1 MPWLPFVAR
10 VVDPG
15 PGSAAVTASGYS
27 AWLVRSSMFDVRRS
41 TLDVQLFY
49 QPMQTIKNNFIS
61 LLLIVIIGGGIYANS
76 LPNSFV
82 YDDLVTVEENLFIRD
97 WGNLTRF
104 FSADYY
110 SRSEEYSFRPL
121 VTITYFS
128 DYAIFGLNP
137 WGYHLTNLI
146 LHLLTGIVIY
156 FLSKKILPGTVGPL
170 LTAMIFIIHPVQ
182 TEAVNGISFREDLL
196 CCLFFIFAL
205 LIYISSTKMK
215 KRVLNNG
222 QHNTIGSERKINPA
236 WFGLSILF
244 FLLALLSK
252 EMAITLPLVI
262 VAYEVIIRRQRLGVL
277 IRPRIIILFLISG
290 IYFIARFLLLFQQGT
305 LPAAPE
311 FGNIF
316 TRLFLAFKGLG
327 LYGRMAFFPV
337 NLTVEYADP
346 FSPVV
351 WSNYLLIPALLTTAL
366 LIAVWIRRKNQI
378 VGAFGLAFF
387 VITLLPILNLVPN
400 SRLGAERFAYLPMLG
415 ISLWGADA
423 LSRNWLNS
431 RKKMYISLLIVLIFL
446 SLAAGT
452 VSRNRGWRDNL
463 SLFTR
468 AVAVSPLS
476 SKAHHGLG
484 NELFRL
490 GRPEAAVY
498 EFNKAI
504 NIFPR
509 EPLYYNSLGVAYGE
523 MGRFDDALIQF
534 QASSRLN
541 PGDQLVLM
549 NLSTLFLRTG
559 DIPRARETINR
570 YITARPFDP
579 DGYINLGEIEIN
591 QKNYRPAIS
600 AFLTALNK
608 DPNSLPALSNLGYC
622 YYRLGD
628 HREAEKYWRQALALD
643 PNNPGLKRNLEIVLN
658 LNMKYHRSGD

>member
-1 MPWLPFVAR
+1 MH
-10 VVDPG
+10 
-15 PGSAAVTASGYS
+15 
-27 AWLVRSSMFDVRRS
+27 
-41 TLDVQLFY
+41 
-49 QPMQTIKNNFIS
+49 TIKKNFLP
-61 LLLIVIIGGGIYANS
+61 LLLIIIIGGGIYANS

-97 WGNLTRF
+97 WGNLSKF

-121 VTITYFS
+121 VTLTYFS
-128 DYAIFGLNP
+128 DYAIFGLKS

-146 LHLLTGIVIY
+146 LHLLTGVVIF
-156 FLSKKILPGTVGPL
+156 FLCKKLLPGKVAAL
-170 LTAMIFIIHPVQ
+170 LAALIFIIHPVQ

-196 CCLFFIFAL
+196 CCLFFSLSL
-205 LIYISSTKMK
+205 LIYISGERLK
-215 KRVLNNG
+215 KRVLNNDRD
-222 QHNTIGSERKINPA
+222 NMVETDLKIKPT
-236 WFGLSILF
+236 WFGLSIFF

-252 EMAITLPLVI
+252 EMAVTFPLVI
-262 VAYEVIIRRQRLGVL
+262 VAYEVIIRRERIIV
-277 IRPRIIILFLISG
+277 IFRPRIIILFLISG
-290 IYFIARFLLLFQQGT
+290 IYFVARFLLLFQQGT

-311 FGNIF
+311 FGNVF

-327 LYGRMAFFPV
+327 LSGRLAFFPV

-346 FSPVV
+346 FPSVV
-351 WSNYLLIPALLTTAL
+351 WSNYLMIPALLTAAL
-366 LIAVWIRRKNQI
+366 LIAVWIRRKNRLA
-378 VGAFGLAFF
+378 GTFGLIFF

-415 ISLWGADA
+415 ISLWGAET
-423 LSRNWLNS
+423 LSRYWLNS
-431 RKKMYISLLIVLIFL
+431 KKKMYVSLLIGLIFL
-446 SLAAGT
+446 ALAAGT
-452 VSRNRGWRDNL
+452 VSRNRAWRDNL

-484 NELFRL
+484 NELFRI

-498 EFNKAI
+498 EFKKAI
-504 NIFPR
+504 EIFPR
-509 EPLYYNSLGVAYGE
+509 EPLYYNSMGVAYGE
-523 MGRFDDALIQF
+523 MGRFDDSLIQF

-541 PGDQLVLM
+541 PGDPLVLM

-559 DIPRARETINR
+559 DIPRAREAINK

-591 QKNYRPAIS
+591 QENYRPAIS

-608 DPNSLPALSNLGYC
+608 DPNSLSSLSNLGYC

-628 HREAEKYWRQALALD
+628 YGAARKYWSKALALD
-643 PNNPGLKRNLEIVLN
+643 PNNPGLKRNLKIIF
-658 LNMKYHRSGD
+658 

>member
-1 MPWLPFVAR
+1 M
-10 VVDPG
+10 
-15 PGSAAVTASGYS
+15 
-27 AWLVRSSMFDVRRS
+27 S
-41 TLDVQLFY
+41 TL
-49 QPMQTIKNNFIS
+49 KNNFFFI
-61 LLLIVIIGGGIYANS
+61 LLIIIIGGGIYANS

-97 WGNLTRF
+97 WGNLKRF
-104 FSADYY
+104 VSADYY

-121 VTITYFS
+121 VTLTYFS
-128 DYAIFGLNP
+128 DYAIFGLKP
-137 WGYHLTNLI
+137 WGYHLTNLL
-146 LHLLTGIVIY
+146 LHLLTGIVIF
-156 FLSKKILPGTVGPL
+156 FLSKRILPGRVGPL
-170 LTAMIFIIHPVQ
+170 LAALIFIIHPVQ

-196 CCLFFIFAL
+196 CCLFFISSL
-205 LIYISSTKMK
+205 LIYISGEEIK

-222 QHNTIGSERKINPA
+222 QHNMAGTKFKIKPA

-252 EMAITLPLVI
+252 EMAVTFPLVI
-262 VAYEVIIRRQRLGVL
+262 LAYELIIRRERLIV
-277 IRPRIIILFLISG
+277 IFRPSIIILFLISG

-327 LYGRMAFFPV
+327 LYGKLALFPV

-346 FSPVV
+346 FPPVV
-351 WSNYLLIPALLTTAL
+351 WSNYLLIPALMTTAL
-366 LIAVWIRRKNQI
+366 LLAVWIRGKNR
-378 VGAFGLAFF
+378 VAGAFGLAFF
-387 VITLLPILNLVPN
+387 IITLLPILNLVPN

-415 ISLWGADA
+415 ISLWGAET
-423 LSRNWLNS
+423 LSRSWLNS
-431 RKKMYISLLIVLIFL
+431 KKKMYISLLIGLIFL

-452 VSRNRGWRDNL
+452 VSRNRGWRNNL
-463 SLFTR
+463 ALFTR

-484 NELFRL
+484 NELFRI
-490 GRPEAAVY
+490 GRPGAAVY

-504 NIFPR
+504 EIFPR

-523 MGRFDDALIQF
+523 LGRFDDALIQF
-534 QASSRLN
+534 QASSLLN

-549 NLSTLFLRTG
+549 NLSTVFLRTG
-559 DIPRARETINR
+559 DIPRARETINK

-591 QKNYRPAIS
+591 QENYRPAAA

-622 YYRLGD
+622 YYRLGKY
-628 HREAEKYWRQALALD
+628 REAEKYWRRALALD
-643 PNNPGLKRNLEIVLN
+643 PNNPGLKRNLKIISDQEIKLW
-658 LNMKYHRSGD
+658 LR